1 MAVSVGK
8 CTSSETAAI
17 SLSTT
22 FILRSFSLSFFLP
35 SPTSPQHFPVFT
47 STYRLTSANRLSSS
61 SERIPCLIRFVSV
74 SVLSH
79 VGTVEEAA
87 LVPLHF
93 LYRLSLAC
101 SSLSKYILRSNTT
114 LCTSRLSVFTHLT
127 LAWAQRFSSYRGVIE
142 APEPVSR
149 FGGVDKAH
157 QQTI

>member
-1 MAVSVGK
+1 MAVSIGK

-35 SPTSPQHFPVFT
+35 SPQHFPVFT

-79 VGTVEEAA
+79 AGAVEEAA

-114 LCTSRLSVFTHLT
+114 LCTSRPSVFTHLT
-127 LAWAQRFSSYRGVIE
+127 LAWAQRF
-142 APEPVSR
+142 
-149 FGGVDKAH
+149 
-157 QQTI
+157 